1 MIIIK
6 KYIFLFFLIINFSN
20 IAYSQVV
27 NKIIIEGNE
36 RLSTETISIF
46 SKVSINDNIDTS
58 KLNEVLKDIYST
70 GFFQDVK
77 IEFNNN
83 ILKIKVIENPIIQNI
98 IYEGV
103 KSKTILEDVTKNL
116 KLKERSS
123 FNEDFLRSDKIK
135 IIDSLKDL
143 GYFFSKVEVFKEELE
158 DKKVNISYIIDL
170 GNKAK
175 IKKISFIGNKG
186 FKDNKLKRIIVSE
199 EYKFW
204 KFISGRKFLNE
215 KLTQLD
221 TRLLKNYYLN
231 KGFYNVKI
239 DTSFAKLI
247 DENNFELI
255 FNIDSGDKI
264 FFNELKLNL
273 PTDFNN
279 DNFKNLENFFIKIK
293 DEPYSLYGIE
303 KILNQIDEITL
314 NDEYK
319 SINAYLS
326 EEIIENKINITFNIE
341 KSTDFFVEKI
351 NIFGNSVTKESVIR
365 NKFLIDEG
373 DPYNEILKN
382 KTVNNL
388 KSLNYFKTVNADV
401 IDGKKDNSKIINISV
416 EEQAT
421 GEISASAGFGTS
433 ENNIGFTVRE
443 NNFLGKGI
451 SLDSNLILSTDS
463 IKGLFSVNN
472 PNFLNSD
479 KSLSFTLEA
488 SELNKFTDY
497 GYKTSRT
504 GFLISSNFEYYD
516 DFRLGIGTSNY
527 YQEIETDSTASESQI
542 KQRGDYFD
550 TYLKFDFDYDKR
562 NQKYQTTSG
571 FRSLYSIDLPVIS
584 ETFSLINTYNY
595 SYYAELYENNLS
607 SLSLSLSSI
616 NSLNGKD
623 VKLSERVYIPSS
635 KLRGFK
641 YGAVG
646 PKDGNDY
653 IGGNFVSTINL
664 ISTLPQLLENS
675 QNTDFSFFV
684 DIANIWGVDYSSV
697 ISDSNEIRSS
707 IGLALDWLTPIGPF
721 NFSLSQPITK
731 ANTDETETFRF
742 NLGTSF

>member
-70 GFFQDVK
+70 GFFQDVE

-231 KGFYNVKI
+231 KGYYNVKI
-239 DTSFAKLI
+239 NTSFAKLI

-319 SINAYLS
+319 SINAYLT

-595 SYYAELYENNLS
+595 SYYTELYENNLS

-646 PKDGNDY
+646 PKDGDDY

-707 IGLALDWLTPIGPF
+707 IGLALDWLTPIGPL

>member
-116 KLKERSS
+116 NLKERSS

-273 PTDFNN
+273 PTDFNS
-279 DNFKNLENFFIKIK
+279 DNFKNLENVFIEIK

-646 PKDGNDY
+646 PKDGDDY

-697 ISDSNEIRSS
+697 INDSNEIRSS
-707 IGLALDWLTPIGPF
+707 IGLALDWLTPIGPL

>member
-273 PTDFNN
+273 PTDFNS
-279 DNFKNLENFFIKIK
+279 DNFKNLENVFIEIK

-479 KSLSFTLEA
+479 KSLSF
-488 SELNKFTDY
+488 Y
-497 GYKTSRT
+497 
-504 GFLISSNFEYYD
+504 
-516 DFRLGIGTSNY
+516 
-527 YQEIETDSTASESQI
+527 
-542 KQRGDYFD
+542 
-550 TYLKFDFDYDKR
+550 
-562 NQKYQTTSG
+562 
-571 FRSLYSIDLPVIS
+571 
-584 ETFSLINTYNY
+584 
-595 SYYAELYENNLS
+595 
-607 SLSLSLSSI
+607 
-616 NSLNGKD
+616 
-623 VKLSERVYIPSS
+623 
-635 KLRGFK
+635 
-641 YGAVG
+641 
-646 PKDGNDY
+646 
-653 IGGNFVSTINL
+653 
-664 ISTLPQLLENS
+664 
-675 QNTDFSFFV
+675 
-684 DIANIWGVDYSSV
+684 
-697 ISDSNEIRSS
+697 IRS
-707 IGLALDWLTPIGPF
+707 F
-721 NFSLSQPITK
+721 
-731 ANTDETETFRF
+731 
-742 NLGTSF
+742 

>member
-273 PTDFNN
+273 PTDFNS
-279 DNFKNLENFFIKIK
+279 DNFKNLENVFIEIK

-433 ENNIGFTVRE
+433 ENNIGFAVKE

-463 IKGLFSVNN
+463 IKGLLSVNN

-595 SYYAELYENNLS
+595 SYYTELYENNLS

-697 ISDSNEIRSS
+697 INDSNEIRSS

>member
-273 PTDFNN
+273 PTDFNS

-488 SELNKFTDY
+488 SELNKFTDF

-527 YQEIETDSTASESQI
+527 YQKIETDSTASESQK

-595 SYYAELYENNLS
+595 SYYTELYENNLS

-646 PKDGNDY
+646 PKDGDDY

-697 ISDSNEIRSS
+697 INDSNEIRSS
-707 IGLALDWLTPIGPF
+707 IGLALDWLTPIGPL

>member
-351 NIFGNSVTKESVIR
+351 NIFGNTVTKESVIR

>member
-463 IKGLFSVNN
+463 IKGLLSVNN

-527 YQEIETDSTASESQI
+527 YQEIETDSTASESQK

-697 ISDSNEIRSS
+697 INDSNEIRSS

>member
-1 MIIIK
+1 MTKII

-20 IAYSQVV
+20 KAFSEVV

-36 RLSTETISIF
+36 RISAETISIF
-46 SKVSINDNIDTS
+46 STVSINDDLDTK
-58 KLNEVLKDIYST
+58 KLNDILKDIYST
-70 GFFQDVK
+70 GFFNDVK

-103 KSKTILEDVTKNL
+103 KNKTLLESITKNL

-123 FNEDFLRSDKIK
+123 FNEDVLRSDKN
-135 IIDSLKDL
+135 IIINSLKDI
-143 GYFFSKVEVFKEELE
+143 GYFFSNVEIFKEELA
-158 DKKVNISYIIDL
+158 DKKINITYTIEL
-170 GNKAK
+170 GDKAK
-175 IKKISFIGNKG
+175 IKKISFIGNKV

-215 KLTQLD
+215 KITQLD
-221 TRLLKNYYLN
+221 SRLLKNYYLN
-231 KGFYNVKI
+231 KGYYNVKI
-239 DTSFAKLI
+239 NTSFAKLV

-255 FNIDSGDKI
+255 FNIDSGEKI
-264 FFNELKLNL
+264 FFNDLKLNL
-273 PTDFNN
+273 PNDFDNN
-279 DNFKNLENFFIKIK
+279 NFKNLENVFTEIKG
-293 DEPYSLYGIE
+293 EPYSLYGIE
-303 KILNQIDEITL
+303 KFLNQIDEITL
-314 NDEYK
+314 NEEYK
-319 SINAYLS
+319 SFKASLN
-326 EEIIENKINITFNIE
+326 EEIIDNKINITFNIE
-341 KSTDFFVEKI
+341 NTMDFYVEKI

-382 KTVNNL
+382 KTINEI
-388 KSLNYFKTVNADV
+388 KSLNFFKTVNADV
-401 IDGKKDNSKIINISV
+401 IDGKNDNSKIINISL

-421 GEISASAGFGTS
+421 GEISASAGIGTT
-433 ENNIGFTVRE
+433 ENNIGFAVKE

-451 SLDSNLILSTDS
+451 GLDSNLILATDS
-463 IKGLFSVNN
+463 IKGLLSVTN
-472 PNFLNSD
+472 PNILNSNQ
-479 KSLSFTLEA
+479 SLSFVLEA
-488 SELNKFTDY
+488 SELDKFTDY
-497 GYKTSRT
+497 GYKTSKT

-527 YQEIETDSTASESQI
+527 YQKIETDSTASEAQK
-542 KQRGDYFD
+542 KQRGNYFD
-550 TYLKFDFDYDKR
+550 TYLKLDFDYDKR
-562 NQKYQTTSG
+562 DQKYQTSSG
-571 FRSLYSIDLPVIS
+571 FRSFYSIDLPVIS
-584 ETFSLINTYNY
+584 ETFSLINSYNY
-595 SYYAELYENNLS
+595 SYYTELYENNLT

-616 NSLNGKD
+616 NSLKGKD
-623 VKLSERVYIPSS
+623 VKLSERVYIPSNR
-635 KLRGFK
+635 LRGFK

-653 IGGNFVSTINL
+653 IGGNYVSTINI

-675 QNTDFSFFV
+675 QNTDFSFFIDV
-684 DIANIWGVDYSSV
+684 ANIWGVDYNSD
-697 ISDSNEIRSS
+697 INDSNEIRSS
-707 IGLALDWLTPIGPF
+707 IGLALDWLTPIGPL

>member
-488 SELNKFTDY
+488 SELNKFTDF

-527 YQEIETDSTASESQI
+527 YQKIETDSTASESQK

-595 SYYAELYENNLS
+595 SYYTELYENNLS

-646 PKDGNDY
+646 PKDGDDY

-697 ISDSNEIRSS
+697 INDSNEIRSS
-707 IGLALDWLTPIGPF
+707 IGLALDWLTPIGPL

>member
-1 MIIIK
+1 M
-6 KYIFLFFLIINFSN
+6 
-20 IAYSQVV
+20 
-27 NKIIIEGNE
+27 
-36 RLSTETISIF
+36 
-46 SKVSINDNIDTS
+46 SINDNIDTS
-58 KLNEVLKDIYST
+58 KLNEVLKHIYST

-273 PTDFNN
+273 PTDFNS
-279 DNFKNLENFFIKIK
+279 DNFKNLENVFIEIK

-527 YQEIETDSTASESQI
+527 YQKIETDSTASESQK

-595 SYYAELYENNLS
+595 SYYTELYENNLS

-697 ISDSNEIRSS
+697 INDSNEIRSS
-707 IGLALDWLTPIGPF
+707 IGLALDWLTPIGPL

>member
-273 PTDFNN
+273 PTDFNS
-279 DNFKNLENFFIKIK
+279 DNFKNLENVFIEIK

-463 IKGLFSVNN
+463 IKGLLSVNN

-595 SYYAELYENNLS
+595 SYYTELYENNLS

-697 ISDSNEIRSS
+697 INDSNEIRSS
-707 IGLALDWLTPIGPF
+707 IGLALDWLTPIGPL

>member
-135 IIDSLKDL
+135 IIDSLKGL

-239 DTSFAKLI
+239 DSSFAKLI

-273 PTDFNN
+273 PTDFNS

-731 ANTDETETFRF
+731 ANTDETETFTF

>member
-70 GFFQDVK
+70 GFFQDVE

-273 PTDFNN
+273 PTDFNS

-463 IKGLFSVNN
+463 IKGLLSVNN

-697 ISDSNEIRSS
+697 INDSNEIRSS

>member
-27 NKIIIEGNE
+27 NKIVIEGNE

-401 IDGKKDNSKIINISV
+401 IDGKKNNSKIINISV

-707 IGLALDWLTPIGPF
+707 IGLALDWLTPIGPL

>member
-36 RLSTETISIF
+36 RLCTETISIF

-77 IEFNNN
+77 FEFNNN

-527 YQEIETDSTASESQI
+527 YQKIETDSTASESQK

-595 SYYAELYENNLS
+595 SYYTELYENNLS

-646 PKDGNDY
+646 PKDGDDY

>member
-1 MIIIK
+1 MLLIK
-6 KYIFLFFLIINFSN
+6 SN
-20 IAYSQVV
+20 P
-27 NKIIIEGNE
+27 KFE
-36 RLSTETISIF
+36 
-46 SKVSINDNIDTS
+46 
-58 KLNEVLKDIYST
+58 
-70 GFFQDVK
+70 
-77 IEFNNN
+77 
-83 ILKIKVIENPIIQNI
+83 KIK
-98 IYEGV
+98 Y
-103 KSKTILEDVTKNL
+103 
-116 KLKERSS
+116 
-123 FNEDFLRSDKIK
+123 
-135 IIDSLKDL
+135 
-143 GYFFSKVEVFKEELE
+143 
-158 DKKVNISYIIDL
+158 
-170 GNKAK
+170 
-175 IKKISFIGNKG
+175 
-186 FKDNKLKRIIVSE
+186 
-199 EYKFW
+199 
-204 KFISGRKFLNE
+204 
-215 KLTQLD
+215 
-221 TRLLKNYYLN
+221 
-231 KGFYNVKI
+231 
-239 DTSFAKLI
+239 
-247 DENNFELI
+247 
-255 FNIDSGDKI
+255 
-264 FFNELKLNL
+264 
-273 PTDFNN
+273 
-279 DNFKNLENFFIKIK
+279 
-293 DEPYSLYGIE
+293 
-303 KILNQIDEITL
+303 
-314 NDEYK
+314 
-319 SINAYLS
+319 
-326 EEIIENKINITFNIE
+326 
-341 KSTDFFVEKI
+341 
-351 NIFGNSVTKESVIR
+351 
-365 NKFLIDEG
+365 
-373 DPYNEILKN
+373 
-382 KTVNNL
+382 NL

-463 IKGLFSVNN
+463 IKGLLSVNN

-527 YQEIETDSTASESQI
+527 YQKIETDSTASESQI

-653 IGGNFVSTINL
+653 IGGNFCFYNKLNFYIAA
-664 ISTLPQLLENS
+664 IIRK
-675 QNTDFSFFV
+675 FSK
-684 DIANIWGVDYSSV
+684 Y
-697 ISDSNEIRSS
+697 
-707 IGLALDWLTPIGPF
+707 
-721 NFSLSQPITK
+721 
-731 ANTDETETFRF
+731 
-742 NLGTSF
+742 

>member
-463 IKGLFSVNN
+463 IKGLLSVNN

-527 YQEIETDSTASESQI
+527 YQKIETDSTASESQK

-595 SYYAELYENNLS
+595 SYYTELYENNLS

-646 PKDGNDY
+646 PKDGDDY

-697 ISDSNEIRSS
+697 INDSNEIRSS

>member
-116 KLKERSS
+116 NLKERSS

-351 NIFGNSVTKESVIR
+351 NIFGNTVTKESVIR

-388 KSLNYFKTVNADV
+388 KNLNYFKTVNADV

-463 IKGLFSVNN
+463 IKGLLSVNN

-488 SELNKFTDY
+488 SELNKFTDF

-527 YQEIETDSTASESQI
+527 YQKIETDSTASESQK

-595 SYYAELYENNLS
+595 SYYTELYENNLS

>member
-273 PTDFNN
+273 PTDFNS
-279 DNFKNLENFFIKIK
+279 DNFKNLENVFIEIK

-463 IKGLFSVNN
+463 IKGLLSVNN

-527 YQEIETDSTASESQI
+527 YQKIETDSTASESQK

-595 SYYAELYENNLS
+595 SYYTELYENNLS

-646 PKDGNDY
+646 PKDGDDY

-697 ISDSNEIRSS
+697 INDSNEIRSS